1 MVAMLVRTCIVKVMR
16 PLTVV
21 VVLIAWVA
29 TATMSKAP
37 ILIWSVF
44 SFAIMTVIKTAM
56 VLLSRMM
63 AEVMALIWAAKMV
76 RITTMMRM
84 PADWGGGRC
93 QAAC

>member
-1 MVAMLVRTCIVKVMR
+1 
-16 PLTVV
+16 
-21 VVLIAWVA
+21 
-29 TATMSKAP
+29 
-37 ILIWSVF
+37 
-44 SFAIMTVIKTAM
+44 MTVIKTAL
-56 VLLSRMM
+56 VLLSRLM